1 MSQLGWSDRIVAAVH
16 ILLLTTLMVMP
27 AAAVGQTAR
36 RPWGFWATA
45 GLGPAT
51 PYEVSIAASA
61 VVRHNRI
68 LVRVRYVSVGELL
81 GDFGQDV
88 GVLVGVVLTP
98 VRSRGQLAVG
108 AGVGRMSGIIGGG
121 IFSPSRPIPSAAGF
135 LLDMEGRFAL
145 TGFLGLTGYAFADLN
160 SSETFGGIAFGLYL
174 GTR

>member
-1 MSQLGWSDRIVAAVH
+1 MSRFGWSDRIVAAVH
-16 ILLLTTLMVMP
+16 ILLLTTLMAMP
-27 AAAVGQTAR
+27 AGAAGQTAG

-51 PYEVSIAASA
+51 PYEVGIAASA

-68 LVRVRYVSVGELL
+68 LVRVRYASAGELL
-81 GDFGQDV
+81 GNQDQDV

-108 AGVGRMSGIIGGG
+108 AGVGRMSGSRGCVFCG
-121 IFSPSRPIPSAAGF
+121 SRPIPGATGF

>member
-81 GDFGQDV
+81 GI
-88 GVLVGVVLTP
+88 
-98 VRSRGQLAVG
+98 SA
-108 AGVGRMSGIIGGG
+108 RMSGYSWGL
-121 IFSPSRPIPSAAGF
+121 SSRRCEAVAS
-135 LLDMEGRFAL
+135 LR
-145 TGFLGLTGYAFADLN
+145 LGLAWGECAAPAGACYVAVGRYRVWPDFFLTWR
-160 SSETFGGIAFGLYL
+160 GGSP
-174 GTR
+174 